1 LIFFAEES
9 KEIDDLLLAKMQEQI
24 QGEELIQKLKE
35 LLEKIR
41 TKAIEVGVS
50 SADIA
55 DEQLYGYKK
64 LQDEES
70 KATEQRARDN
80 RAKGL
85 SPEEILLSEIFRK
98 DTEN

>member
-1 LIFFAEES
+1 MSHEGYNGETLPREEDLLESYLEGIRYYLFTTKRIDFFAEES

-64 LQDEES
+64 L
-70 KATEQRARDN
+70 
-80 RAKGL
+80 
-85 SPEEILLSEIFRK
+85 
-98 DTEN
+98 

>member
-1 LIFFAEES
+1 MSHEEFIGESLLRESDLLESFLVSIRYYLFMTQRIDFFAEES

-64 LQDEES
+64 L
-70 KATEQRARDN
+70 
-80 RAKGL
+80 
-85 SPEEILLSEIFRK
+85 
-98 DTEN
+98 